1 MRTSKIQFPKRF
13 SFFFLLFCIL
23 GIMGYARSQQNTIF
37 HAVVAKDGTGDYTTV
52 QSAIDAVP
60 ENLKSPWLI
69 FVKNGSYEEQ
79 VIIPQNKPFIHLIG
93 QDKERTIIHL
103 KLNVGGKPDAN
114 TKDLAY
120 WHYSVHNPKSAVSH
134 FEGAVVNINA
144 SDFYSENISYVN
156 DWGLEAQNGPQAL
169 ALKTKA
175 DRIAFYNCKFRSFQ
189 DTWMTTTRDA
199 DRHYV
204 KECWLEGAVDYF
216 YGGGNALV
224 EESTLY
230 NVRSGSVIVAPCHE
244 SVKYGYVFRNCV
256 IDGNEQAAD
265 GKLKLGR
272 PWHNSPKAVYINTL
286 VKIPLAPEG
295 WTNMGTIPA
304 LFAEYNSMDMN
315 GKTLDLSCR
324 KAEYETG
331 GKEKR
336 KGECRATITSN
347 EAALYTY
354 ENIIKSKD
362 GWDPRSMMEQ
372 LPAPA
377 HIRWEQDGLK
387 WDAVPGALG
396 YVLDVNGKIV
406 DITSDTQSLWKS
418 DMKGVV
424 LLIRAVNRNGT
435 LGEQGVCYL

>member
-1 MRTSKIQFPKRF
+1 M
-13 SFFFLLFCIL
+13 
-23 GIMGYARSQQNTIF
+23 
-37 HAVVAKDGTGDYTTV
+37 
-52 QSAIDAVP
+52 
-60 ENLKSPWLI
+60 
-69 FVKNGSYEEQ
+69 
-79 VIIPQNKPFIHLIG
+79 
-93 QDKERTIIHL
+93 
-103 KLNVGGKPDAN
+103 
-114 TKDLAY
+114 
-120 WHYSVHNPKSAVSH
+120 
-134 FEGAVVNINA
+134 
-144 SDFYSENISYVN
+144 
-156 DWGLEAQNGPQAL
+156 EAQNGPQAL

-315 GKTLDLSCR
+315 GKALDLSCR
-324 KAEYETG
+324 KTEYETG
-331 GKEKR
+331 GKR
-336 KGECRATITSN
+336 KGKGNAGLQLLRMRQ
-347 EAALYTY
+347 LY
-354 ENIIKSKD
+354 I
-362 GWDPRSMMEQ
+362 
-372 LPAPA
+372 L
-377 HIRWEQDGLK
+377 
-387 WDAVPGALG
+387 
-396 YVLDVNGKIV
+396 
-406 DITSDTQSLWKS
+406 
-418 DMKGVV
+418 MK
-424 LLIRAVNRNGT
+424 T
-435 LGEQGVCYL
+435 

>member
-37 HAVVAKDGTGDYTTV
+37 LFFFAKDGTGDYTTV

-230 NVRSGSVIVAPCHE
+230 NVRSGSVIVAPCH
-244 SVKYGYVFRNCV
+244 KDAKFGYIFRDCIV
-256 IDGNEQAAD
+256 DGNASAAD
-265 GKLKLGR
+265 GKQKLGR
-272 PWHNSPKAVYINTL
+272 PWHNSPRAVYIHTTMR
-286 VKIPLAPEG
+286 IPLAPEG
-295 WTNMGTIPA
+295 WTNMGAIPG
-304 LFAEYNSMDMN
+304 LFAEYDSRDTEGNV
-315 GKTLDLSCR
+315 LDLSLR
-324 KAEYETG
+324 KTEYDG
-331 GKEKR
+331 RGPNNPP
-336 KGECRATITSN
+336 KGSCRAIVTKE
-347 EAALYTY
+347 EADSYVY
-354 ENIIKSKD
+354 ERIIPGND
-362 GWDPRSMMEQ
+362 GWDPRTMMEK
-372 LPAPA
+372 LPAP
-377 HIRWEQDGLK
+377 QNLK
-387 WDAVPGALG
+387 KQGTKITWKAVSDAAG
-396 YVLDVNGKIV
+396 YIIFDNDQVVGFAQKPV
-406 DITSDTQSLWKS
+406 FETGFV
-418 DMKGVV
+418 MKGNLKV
-424 LLIRAVNRNGT
+424 RAVNRYGS
-435 LGEQGVCYL
+435 LGLESAL

>member
-1 MRTSKIQFPKRF
+1 M
-13 SFFFLLFCIL
+13 
-23 GIMGYARSQQNTIF
+23 
-37 HAVVAKDGTGDYTTV
+37 
-52 QSAIDAVP
+52 
-60 ENLKSPWLI
+60 
-69 FVKNGSYEEQ
+69 
-79 VIIPQNKPFIHLIG
+79 
-93 QDKERTIIHL
+93 
-103 KLNVGGKPDAN
+103 
-114 TKDLAY
+114 
-120 WHYSVHNPKSAVSH
+120 
-134 FEGAVVNINA
+134 
-144 SDFYSENISYVN
+144 
-156 DWGLEAQNGPQAL
+156 
-169 ALKTKA
+169 
-175 DRIAFYNCKFRSFQ
+175 
-189 DTWMTTTRDA
+189 
-199 DRHYV
+199 
-204 KECWLEGAVDYF
+204 
-216 YGGGNALV
+216 

-324 KAEYETG
+324 KTEYETG